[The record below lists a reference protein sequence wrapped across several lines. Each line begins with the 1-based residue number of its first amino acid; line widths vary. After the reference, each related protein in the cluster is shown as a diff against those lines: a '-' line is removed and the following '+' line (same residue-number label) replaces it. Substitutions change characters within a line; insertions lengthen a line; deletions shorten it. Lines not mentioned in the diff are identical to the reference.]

1 MRIENWSIIFDGK
14 SDPYQA
20 PELRHSC
27 VMGKV
32 YNHREFKDGHN
43 IITSTIDKVEK
54 GCIITQSGSN
64 YELGEI
70 NPKYLETY
78 PNALDVLK

>member
-32 YNHREFKDGHN
+32 YNHREFNKHFYKK
-43 IITSTIDKVEK
+43 I
-54 GCIITQSGSN
+54 
-64 YELGEI
+64 
-70 NPKYLETY
+70 
-78 PNALDVLK
+78 